1 MFIYASHNQK
11 ILAKRVEQA
20 QQILKEIPSK
30 HCFITGSFLYKEKY
44 KDIDIFII
52 SRSKKPFPLKSKNI
66 TLTVLDF
73 NQLYSLFYHSI
84 SKSCIAKSILPKK
97 DLKVTISDYWTVI
110 NEAVPTLYN
119 ERKNFKKN
127 IRFLVLYTEYFK
139 NREVLD
145 SFQLAE
151 KVASFRSTK
160 EVIEY
165 LKKEVPQVM
174 KKQASFTYLKR
185 FFYTQAAVYKELK
198 EYKAQNFLYKLTH
211 LITRRNN
218 G

>member
-1 MFIYASHNQK
+1 MFIYTPHNQK
-11 ILAKRVEQA
+11 ILAKRLDQA
-20 QQILKEIPSK
+20 QQILEEIPTK
-30 HCFITGSFLYKEKY
+30 YCFITGSYLYKEKY

-52 SRSKKPFPLKSKNI
+52 SRSKKSFKLKSKNI
-66 TLTVLDF
+66 TLTILDF
-73 NQLYSLFYHSI
+73 NQLYSLLYHSL
-84 SKSCIAKSILPKK
+84 SKSCIAKNVLPKK
-97 DLKVTISDYWTVI
+97 DLKLTISDYWTVI

-119 ERKNFKKN
+119 RGKNFKKS

-139 NREVLD
+139 TGEVLD

-165 LKKEVPQVM
+165 LKKEVPVVM
-174 KKQASFTYLKR
+174 KQHASFTYLKR

-198 EYKAQNFLYKLTH
+198 EYKAQSFLYELTH
-211 LITRRNN
+211 LITKINK
-218 G
+218 